1 VRRTCAVLQHGG
13 MRDALAVCAC
23 QLLFVCA
30 SAGSRCAGRVLCCDT
45 VVCVMR
51 LLYVRVNCCL
61 CAHLQAAGAQDV
73 CCVVTRWYA

>member
-1 VRRTCAVLQHGG
+1 

-45 VVCVMR
+45 AICVMR
-51 LLYVRVNCCL
+51 LLYVRVP
-61 CAHLQAAGAQDV
+61 HLL
-73 CCVVTRWYA
+73 